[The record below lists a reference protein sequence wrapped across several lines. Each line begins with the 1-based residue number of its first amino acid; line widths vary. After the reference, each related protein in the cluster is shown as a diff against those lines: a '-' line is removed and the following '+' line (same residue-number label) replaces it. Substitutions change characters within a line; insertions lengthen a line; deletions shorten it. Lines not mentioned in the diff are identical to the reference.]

1 MALPL
6 TSSDVVAIFALAVA
20 GWSAFQTGRFNKRQ
34 NDFAETA
41 ERLNHLLIAREAAE
55 TEQQAKADIS
65 ANFVKIGKSNYRL
78 KVFNRGL
85 GVAHNVRLEV
95 LAGGELVGDSE
106 LRDKFPLPKL
116 ERHQNVEVMTRVHM
130 QSPRRAHI
138 KLSWHDDNGAGQEKE
153 LWLDVF

>member
-1 MALPL
+1 MALSL
-6 TSSDVVAIFALAVA
+6 TSSDIVAILALLVA

-41 ERLNHLLIAREAAE
+41 ERLNQLLIAREAAE
-55 TEQQAKADIS
+55 TEQQAKADVS
-65 ANFVKIGKSNYRL
+65 ANFVKIGRNDYRL

-95 LAGGELVGDSE
+95 LAGSELIGDSE

-116 ERHQNVEVMTRVHM
+116 ERQQHVDVLTRVHM

-138 KLSWHDDNGAGQEKE
+138 KLLWDDDAGAGQQKE

>member
-1 MALPL
+1 MAIPL
-6 TSSDVVAIFALAVA
+6 SASDVVAMLALVVA

-34 NDFAETA
+34 NEFAETA
-41 ERLNHLLIAREAAE
+41 ERLNQLLIAREAAE
-55 TEQQAKADIS
+55 TEQQAKADVS
-65 ANFVKIGKSNYRL
+65 ANFVKIGKNDYRL

-85 GVAHNVRLEV
+85 GVAHNVQLEM

-116 ERHQNVEVMTRVHM
+116 ERQQYVDVLTRVHM
-130 QSPRRAHI
+130 GSPRRAHV
-138 KLSWHDDNGAGQEKE
+138 KLSWDDEAGGGQQKE

>member
-6 TSSDVVAIFALAVA
+6 TTSDLVAALALVVA

-34 NDFAETA
+34 NEFAETA

-55 TEQQAKADIS
+55 TEQQGKADIS
-65 ANFVKIGKSNYRL
+65 ANFVQIGKSNYRL

-95 LAGGELVGDSE
+95 LAGGELIGDSE

-116 ERHQNVEVMTRVHM
+116 ERHQHVEVLARVHM

-138 KLSWHDDNGAGQEKE
+138 KLLWDDDAGIGQQKE
-153 LWLDVF
+153 LWVDVF